1 MIIKFI
7 KIRIIFT
14 FMSERRKMELIRF
27 QLLCKYTKVEV
38 RSIEVQKKRVNI
50 IKVQNISM

>member
-1 MIIKFI
+1 
-7 KIRIIFT
+7 
-14 FMSERRKMELIRF
+14 MSERRKIELIRF